1 MATTPISQLQK
12 YVNLVR
18 RFPRRK
24 RILCLGDSWFQ
35 YPLRSYGDL
44 QTGVSSRLAG
54 VAECLDDSYPGRDA
68 DEVPG
73 MAGRWRGIATDLADR
88 LDRPFDLVLVS
99 IGGNDVIGKDFAV
112 NLKTLHA
119 PSPSIAWPWSPTI
132 PQVARDHIRFDN
144 LKLAF
149 DRIDASYRLLR
160 SLRDDCAP
168 NATIIGHTYADVT
181 PMNRAYQFLG
191 MRAGPWM
198 WQPMLDVGLVAPARQ
213 RELSR
218 WLLASFAG
226 LLGNLA
232 GERPGFFVLDT
243 RLELEP
249 AGAWDNEIHP
259 NRQGFTHLVTQHWMP
274 AVRRALRLPP

>member
-1 MATTPISQLQK
+1 MATTAISQLQK

-24 RILCLGDSWFQ
+24 RIFCIGDSWFQ

-44 QTGVSSRLAG
+44 QSGVSSRLAG

-68 DEVPG
+68 DEIPG
-73 MAGRWRGIATDLADR
+73 MIGRWRGIAADLGDR
-88 LDRPFDLVLVS
+88 FDRPFDLIMLS
-99 IGGNDVIGKDFAV
+99 IGGNDVIGKDFAA
-112 NLKTLHA
+112 NLK
-119 PSPSIAWPWSPTI
+119 SPNDASPVVSWPWAPTV
-132 PQVARDHIRFDN
+132 PQVAKDHIRLDR
-144 LKLAF
+144 LKIAF
-149 DRIDASYRLLR
+149 EKIDASYRLLR
-160 SLRDDCAP
+160 TLRDDFAP
-168 NATIIGHTYADVT
+168 DATIIGHTYADVT

-191 MRAGPWM
+191 IRSGPWL
-198 WQPMLDVGLVAPARQ
+198 WQPMIDVGLVDPVKQ

-232 GERPGFFVLDT
+232 DERPGLFVLDT

-249 AGAWDNEIHP
+249 TGSWDNEIHP
-259 NRQGFTHLVTQHWMP
+259 TRQGFAHLVANHWMP
-274 AVRRALRLPP
+274 AVRAALGINK